1 MLKKFVSE
9 TGKIGTSGC
18 HSCCLHIKRYPK
30 HQQDFLLFNSCTLTQ
45 SEVLLMSYMSPGK
58 QQKSQVQ

>member
-1 MLKKFVSE
+1 MLEKFVSE

-18 HSCCLHIKRYPK
+18 RSSCLHIKRYSK
-30 HQQDFLLFNSCTLTQ
+30 HQQDFLLFNPCTLTQ

-58 QQKSQVQ
+58 QQKSQV